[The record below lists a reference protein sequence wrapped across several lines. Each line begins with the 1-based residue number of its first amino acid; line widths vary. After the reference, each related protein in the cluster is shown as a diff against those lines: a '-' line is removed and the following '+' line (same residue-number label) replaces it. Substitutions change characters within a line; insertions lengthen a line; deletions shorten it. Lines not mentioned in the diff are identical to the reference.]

1 MKLVSWQEWLDK
13 HIPYY
18 EAERHKNR
26 FLDNPPEVVL
36 IIYPYDDI
44 RNHQIE
50 SRTARRWEEHET
62 VSEKLE
68 SVSKTRVIP
77 IFLERDT
84 KQEWYWAFWNEHE
97 AFLTLLK
104 IN

>member
-36 IIYPYDDI
+36 IIYPQDDL
-44 RNHQIE
+44 RKRQSHVNK
-50 SRTARRWEEHET
+50 TWVDWEEISQNLISHT
-62 VSEKLE
+62 QKKSTPL
-68 SVSKTRVIP
+68 
-77 IFLERDT
+77 FLERDT
-84 KQEWYWAFWNEHE
+84 RQEWYWAFWDQND
-97 AFLTLLK
+97 ALVSMLK
-104 IN
+104 LA